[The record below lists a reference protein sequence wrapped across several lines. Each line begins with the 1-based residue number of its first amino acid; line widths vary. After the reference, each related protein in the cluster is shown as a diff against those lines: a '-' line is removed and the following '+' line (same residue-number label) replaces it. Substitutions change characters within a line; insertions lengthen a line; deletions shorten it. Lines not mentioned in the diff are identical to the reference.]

1 MTLSRLTPLPGAEA
15 LEVRRI
21 CDELAHSVAVIGRY
35 GISDY
40 SAIDDAGSAFLL
52 AIIEW
57 EIADE
62 RSRPWRWVHVL
73 AACNDVMDAWR
84 HAAQVCAAERDGE
97 AESWKLG

>member
-1 MTLSRLTPLPGAEA
+1 MTLSRFVPAPGAEA
-15 LEVRRI
+15 LEVRTI
-21 CDELAHSVAVIGRY
+21 CEELTARAAVIGRY

-40 SAIDDAGSAFLL
+40 SAIDAAGSAFLL
-52 AIIEW
+52 SIIEW

-84 HAAQVCAAERDGE
+84 HAAQACAAKRDGE
-97 AESWKLG
+97 GWKLG